1 MRRAHGVV
9 PSVPRRTSALPSDDD
24 PSDVRA
30 CPRRPAAPACPVAGP
45 AGPSH
50 APSRARAR
58 ARMRSSQAPRALAR
72 LICRRL
78 EVIRPL
84 DRARVEDLGDV
95 GADARHHPRD
105 DIKRVAPT
113 AHCHAPLF
121 SGRVLF
127 QRATP
132 GDQGT
137 TSARARARMCM
148 RARHR
153 QALAGRYVS
162 DGQHARTQANDRDVS
177 AMRLWRAARRSFG
190 YSGYPGYPGYG
201 TRRCSGRTVEVRH
214 RPEVYRKQPRVRA
227 AAKARQC
234 PAHASA
240 ATSAPGL
247 GSPSD
252 GNESPRRQRAN

>member
-1 MRRAHGVV
+1 MPRV
-9 PSVPRRTSALPSDDD
+9 SRRTSALPSDDD
-24 PSDVRA
+24 PSDAPA
-30 CPRRPAAPACPVAGP
+30 CPCRPAAPACLPSGWPGGPVSCAI
-45 AGPSH
+45 S
-50 APSRARAR
+50 RAR

-72 LICRRL
+72 LIGRRL

-105 DIKRVAPT
+105 DVARVAPA
-113 AHCHAPLF
+113 AHCQAPLF

-153 QALAGRYVS
+153 QVLA
-162 DGQHARTQANDRDVS
+162 AAMS
-177 AMRLWRAARRSFG
+177 AMDSTRA
-190 YSGYPGYPGYG
+190 
-201 TRRCSGRTVEVRH
+201 
-214 RPEVYRKQPRVRA
+214 
-227 AAKARQC
+227 
-234 PAHASA
+234 
-240 ATSAPGL
+240 L
-247 GSPSD
+247 
-252 GNESPRRQRAN
+252 RQRSGCERNATLEGCSAVLRVLEISGISGVR